1 MVESY
6 LARWRVEET
15 IRFIKQSYRLEDI
28 RLLTYQRL
36 RTMAV
41 LVMAV
46 AYFAC
51 VYLGR
56 SIKLEI
62 LVQHIQRAA
71 KRIYGIA
78 EFRFH
83 AVADGIKQVLFSS
96 RSGIGKPPP
105 PVVPSQ
111 LPLLNLTL

>member
-1 MVESY
+1 MMPKLEGRYERKS
-6 LARWRVEET
+6 
-15 IRFIKQSYRLEDI
+15 RLFRGYCPE
-28 RLLTYQRL
+28 
-36 RTMAV
+36 AV

-78 EFRFH
+78 EFRFY

-111 LPLLNLTL
+111 LTLPNLTL